1 MTATSEQLQVSFDIE
16 CASPDDS
23 FPDAT
28 KPGCQVI
35 QIGSTVQVLGA
46 DAPIIRHIITLKDC
60 NPIEGVEVESY
71 DTEEEVIRAF
81 VRLLR
86 RVDADI
92 LLGWNTFQFDMDYI
106 FKRACLLKIK
116 PIIMGKLLHVA
127 STSRESTLQSVAF
140 GSNVYNLVSTP
151 GILHLDVME
160 AVKREKKVHSQP
172 TRVDRFAIIRVYPRT
187 SYHIRNRVSSSSTTS
202 Q

>member
-1 MTATSEQLQVSFDIE
+1 MTATSEKIQVSFDIE

-23 FPDAT
+23 FPDAG

-46 DAPIIRHIITLKDC
+46 DAPLLRHIITLKDC
-60 NPIEGVEVESY
+60 NAIEGVDVESY
-71 DTEEEVIRAF
+71 DTEEDVIRAF

-116 PIIMGKLLHVA
+116 PLTMGKLLHVA
-127 STSRESTLQSVAF
+127 STSREMTLQSAAF
-140 GSNVYNLVSTP
+140 GSNTYNLVTTP
-151 GILHLDVME
+151 GVLHLDVME
-160 AVKREKKVHSQP
+160 AVKREKKVRYC
-172 TRVDRFAIIRVYPRT
+172 TL
-187 SYHIRNRVSSSSTTS
+187 
-202 Q
+202 